1 MRIFR
6 LIARD
11 ISSPLT
17 GRANSIGPLPRRP
30 ALRRRLRPREG
41 GLSSIAATA
50 VLSVAGLLAVILWQT
65 NATLSAKDRAL
76 HAVLQYPSA
85 ENQTDTPWTAQAGN
99 ISESASIQDSNDLSR
114 IGTDAFGNL
123 IGTYVNLKQSGA
135 YTPATGERVANN
147 VASSVE
153 APVSY
158 EQFAKS
164 DVKTDANTSYERMLA
179 YRSDMRTAL
188 LPLLQ
193 NTEPEFAVFAHY
205 VETGDK
211 NSLANLETIAG
222 RYQKSAV
229 SAGNIVVPRDAV
241 KYHADVINSL
251 LQFSA
256 TLLQMVKYADDPMA
270 SLALLRTYNE
280 VELSVFNSFNALA
293 SYQKNKTP

>member
-1 MRIFR
+1 MMNKKHSYGTIEAMPK
-6 LIARD
+6 LV
-11 ISSPLT
+11 S
-17 GRANSIGPLPRRP
+17 
-30 ALRRRLRPREG
+30 G

-50 VLSVAGLLAVILWQT
+50 VLSVASLLAVILWQT

-76 HAVLQYPSA
+76 HAVLQYSSA
-85 ENQTDTPWTAQAGN
+85 ENQTDAPWTAQAGN
-99 ISESASIQDSNDLSR
+99 IPESASIQDPNDLSR

-147 VASSVE
+147 VAESVE

-158 EQFAKS
+158 VQFTKS
-164 DVKTDANTSYERMLA
+164 DVKTDEDTSYKRMLA

-211 NSLANLETIAG
+211 NSLAKLETIAG
-222 RYQKSAV
+222 RYQKAAV
-229 SAGNIVVPRDAV
+229 NAENVVVPKDAV
-241 KYHADVINSL
+241 KYHADAVNSL
-251 LQFSA
+251 MQFSA
-256 TLLQMVKYADDPMA
+256 TLMQMVKYADDPMA

-280 VELSVFNSFNALA
+280 VELNVFNSFNALA
-293 SYQKNKTP
+293 GYQKNKTP